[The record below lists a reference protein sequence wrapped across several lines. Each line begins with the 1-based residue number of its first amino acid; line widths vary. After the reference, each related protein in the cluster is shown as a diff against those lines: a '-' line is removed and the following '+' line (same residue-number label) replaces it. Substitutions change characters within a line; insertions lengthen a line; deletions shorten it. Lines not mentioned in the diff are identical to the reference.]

1 MPTQLHEV
9 FIERVVEEIKTRL
22 RAIAD
27 SETQSSSFAQKI
39 KHNGSGRLIFQT
51 AENGDNQSTIKR
63 EPDAEFKHEEAHWP
77 GVIIEVSYSQKTK
90 AISHLADN
98 YILESDANIRVVV
111 GLDLDYKTKK
121 ATVSMWRPEY
131 VTNQQDKVELVAAQ
145 TVDHQVR
152 TMHDPNVLMMLIM
165 TQIFRDEHGNANLS
179 HDAGLKLELRDFAH
193 PSLPQGFPPGRA
205 SDLTDYFLIDSVTLC
220 RFLDEAEKEERESN
234 QKKRFIEPTMY
245 YVAFFA
251 WYQVDTN
258 F

>member
-145 TVDHQVR
+145 TVDHQVS
-152 TMHDPNVLMMLIM
+152 TMH
-165 TQIFRDEHGNANLS
+165 A
-179 HDAGLKLELRDFAH
+179 
-193 PSLPQGFPPGRA
+193 
-205 SDLTDYFLIDSVTLC
+205 
-220 RFLDEAEKEERESN
+220 
-234 QKKRFIEPTMY
+234 
-245 YVAFFA
+245 
-251 WYQVDTN
+251 
-258 F
+258 